1 MCKHFTV
8 QLEQLEQFC
17 NYRSDIF
24 KTDVTLSQNVET
36 NKQTSKF
43 IFVAIKVFLK
53 EKKNNH
59 LSFISKIMWIAGFK
73 CEEVVLPTPC

>member
-1 MCKHFTV
+1 MKNDCKHFTV

-24 KTDVTLSQNVET
+24 KTDVTLSQNVKT
-36 NKQTSKF
+36 NKHKFKKKQDKNSKF

-53 EKKNNH
+53 KKKQPFE
-59 LSFISKIMWIAGFK
+59 LYF
-73 CEEVVLPTPC
+73 